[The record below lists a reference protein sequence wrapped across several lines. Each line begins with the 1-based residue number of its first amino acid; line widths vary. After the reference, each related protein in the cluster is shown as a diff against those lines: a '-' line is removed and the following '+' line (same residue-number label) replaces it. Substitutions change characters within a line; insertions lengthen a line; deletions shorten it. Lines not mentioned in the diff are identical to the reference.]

1 MPKTTFDREALIKA
15 AEEMLSKERRPARE
29 ILAKKEVN
37 LKEKYFVGGDF
48 SYIPIYNTN
57 FSGSWLQKASFKNA
71 VLEKVKFIGA
81 DLSEAD
87 FTEATFKDVDFTD
100 ANLYKTKFNSIRIE
114 GEFKIWKAKN
124 PREIVADEAGFRE
137 IIDHLK
143 LQAQEEPDETERN
156 RIEELCNFYEKQ
168 LKG

>member
-1 MPKTTFDREALIKA
+1 MKPIARKSKNKKTKDIRELIRKEYVDLKGIQFPDGDYLYWQFYMFDFSNA
-15 AEEMLSKERRPARE
+15 
-29 ILAKKEVN
+29 N
-37 LKEKYFVGGDF
+37 LKRV
-48 SYIPIYNTN
+48 N
-57 FSGSWLQKASFKNA
+57 FRQT

-124 PREIVADEAGFRE
+124 PREIVADEAGFKE

-143 LQAQEEPDETERN
+143 LQAQEEPDEIERN
-156 RIEELCNFYEKQ
+156 HIEELCKFYEKQ